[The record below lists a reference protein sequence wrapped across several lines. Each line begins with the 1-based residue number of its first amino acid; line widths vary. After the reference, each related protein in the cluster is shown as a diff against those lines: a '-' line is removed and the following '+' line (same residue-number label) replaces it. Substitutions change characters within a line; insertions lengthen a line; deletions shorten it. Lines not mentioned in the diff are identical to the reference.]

1 MLLEPNTNG
10 METSDMDQKPEYKD
24 FTLYEFR
31 VQGELDDC
39 WADWFNGMDIRNEH
53 KPETE
58 PVTVLIGSVRDQV
71 ALHGVLAKIRD
82 LNLKLISVR
91 KLGSGN

>member
-1 MLLEPNTNG
+1 
-10 METSDMDQKPEYKD
+10 MDQKPENKD

-39 WADWFNGMDIRNEH
+39 WAAWFNGMNIHNEY
-53 KPETE
+53 KPETG
-58 PVTVLIGSVRDQV
+58 PVTVLKGNILDQV
-71 ALHGVLAKIRD
+71 ALHGILAKIRD

-91 KLGSGN
+91 KLDSKS